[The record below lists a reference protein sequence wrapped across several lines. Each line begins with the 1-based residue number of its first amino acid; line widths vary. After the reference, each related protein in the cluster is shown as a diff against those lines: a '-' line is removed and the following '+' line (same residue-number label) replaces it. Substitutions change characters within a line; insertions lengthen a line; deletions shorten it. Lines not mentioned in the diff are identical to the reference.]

1 MLQTFLLQS
10 PADHQLFIDTYRQ
23 RSQGIT
29 VDLAFLKNT
38 TVRVFQHSDQPGEW
52 IAGYFVNDQRP
63 HRYFS
68 VIPAEIKAQMLEDNG
83 ISEDD
88 VAEIGAIWMDVK
100 ALGRLGR
107 WQVYLF
113 MLADAY
119 STNRSYIVGGTVH
132 AQIRDFQMQVVKH
145 PLFEGKVELSGQVQ
159 QIWEYY
165 ANREEIWFDF
175 LNFTVP
181 EMRRH
186 VSRETVRLEPSPY
199 RQSA

>member
-10 PADHQLFIDTYRQ
+10 TTDLYRFIDTYRQ
-23 RSQGIT
+23 RSQGIS
-29 VDLAFLKNT
+29 VDPEFLKHT
-38 TVRVFQHSDQPGEW
+38 TVRVFQDSDQPGEW
-52 IAGYFVNDQRP
+52 TAGYFVNARPP
-63 HRYFS
+63 HRYFD
-68 VIPAEIKAQMLEDNG
+68 VLPAAIKAQMLEDSQ
-83 ISEDD
+83 IREED

-119 STNRSYIVGGTVH
+119 ATNQPFIVGGTVH

-145 PLFEGKVELSGQVQ
+145 PLFEGEVELAGQVQ
-159 QIWEYY
+159 RIWEYY
-165 ANREEIWFDF
+165 ANREEMWFDF

-186 VSRETVRLEPSPY
+186 ISRDTISLRPAPY